1 MKRHPQK
8 GAALIE
14 LAVSLPFVVMLFI
27 GLLDLTIFFYQR
39 TQIQLTLHTAAQSI
53 IKNRAAYSDAANLD
67 LLSTELKKD
76 DISFHLHHED
86 GLLRVDASRPIT
98 PMLRPLAAAGYPSQ
112 VVARAFIRLK

>member
-1 MKRHPQK
+1 M
-8 GAALIE
+8 IE

-39 TQIQLTLHTAAQSI
+39 TQIQLSLHSAAQSI
-53 IKNRAAYSDAANLD
+53 IKNRAAYSDTANLER
-67 LLSTELKKD
+67 LSNELKQA
-76 DISFHLHHED
+76 DISFRLQHED
-86 GLLRVDASRPIT
+86 GQLRIDASRPIT

>member
-39 TQIQLTLHTAAQSI
+39 TQIQLTLHTAAQSVI
-53 IKNRAAYSDAANLD
+53 RNRAAYAETGNLER
-67 LLSTELKKD
+67 LATELKKD
-76 DISFHLHHED
+76 DVSFRLLHED
-86 GLLRVDASRPIT
+86 GLLRIDASRPIA